1 MKYINKIDHLYNKL
15 ISFSNF
21 GLSGQFR
28 VSYKQPP
35 FYFPFR
41 NQFPFRKFRNLDPI
55 SKRRERTYIPTHSI
69 NFKFNELKRKLNLD
83 EIIYSTMK
91 SMESDDLAILL
102 TFLKLSIKLYHVSL
116 SLSLSLSFYF
126 SESSRREPVSAKL
139 IHRNSRSN
147 FVFQE
152 NRSGTAL
159 MPPCLQ
165 NLR

>member
-69 NFKFNELKRKLNLD
+69 DFKFNELKRKLNLD

-116 SLSLSLSFYF
+116 SLSLSLSTSLSLLGENQY
-126 SESSRREPVSAKL
+126 L
-139 IHRNSRSN
+139 RNWSIEIRGATSC
-147 FVFQE
+147 FKKIE
-152 NRSGTAL
+152 AGPL
-159 MPPCLQ
+159 
-165 NLR
+165 